1 MAEPNYQAFFTNPG
15 LFHIAETIL
24 VHLETKDL
32 AKIRLVSRAWK
43 DLIDHSRYLGK
54 NQVEDL
60 KAIMVKIRDRHCK
73 EWNNHHPWAMVH
85 EERSKPFSM
94 QFYNDLLEKTNLHDL
109 KIVVLFL
116 RNHQVPD
123 PSKTMFNGSNMVV
136 LFNAIHVG
144 PNDFFN
150 DSFVQ
155 IVMDKIDLTRLE
167 SKTTSSSHRH
177 RSRHPPHPSMWSAR
191 LEEPDEDPKLLCD
204 YCNFEC
210 KTGPEMENHLTTQD
224 HVTKSLKPL
233 KEAIKAKHVNI
244 IKLILK
250 IHDKLDINLKVQ
262 DETLLHFACKY
273 GSLRVVKFLINLWG
287 LGFEQQKYL
296 IHAAAEGGH
305 ESTVEYFLNKDLNF
319 ANVQDLDGNT
329 PLHCACKFGHMDIVK
344 VLVNEADAYNINLNA
359 KNKDGLTP
367 FDVAFNLR
375 YMRIVQF
382 LLDESMN
389 KCIDVNVENEMS
401 MMSKKKRLS

>member
-1 MAEPNYQAFFTNPG
+1 
-15 LFHIAETIL
+15 
-24 VHLETKDL
+24 
-32 AKIRLVSRAWK
+32 
-43 DLIDHSRYLGK
+43 
-54 NQVEDL
+54 
-60 KAIMVKIRDRHCK
+60 
-73 EWNNHHPWAMVH
+73 
-85 EERSKPFSM
+85 
-94 QFYNDLLEKTNLHDL
+94 
-109 KIVVLFL
+109 
-116 RNHQVPD
+116 
-123 PSKTMFNGSNMVV
+123 
-136 LFNAIHVG
+136 
-144 PNDFFN
+144 
-150 DSFVQ
+150 
-155 IVMDKIDLTRLE
+155 MD
-167 SKTTSSSHRH
+167 
-177 RSRHPPHPSMWSAR
+177 
-191 LEEPDEDPKLLCD
+191 
-204 YCNFEC
+204 
-210 KTGPEMENHLTTQD
+210 NHLTTQD

-262 DETLLHFACKY
+262 DKTLLHFACKY

-305 ESTVEYFLNKDLNF
+305 ESIVEYFLNQDLNF